1 MRGGGRQTDRQTDT
15 HTQRETKVAGWGRRE
30 RKNELLLSFLFGFLR
45 MFTNQKC
52 DAWLNFGCFSLSNQ

>member
-1 MRGGGRQTDRQTDT
+1 MGGRQTDRQTDT

-30 RKNELLLSFLFGFLR
+30 RKNELLLSFLFGFVR